1 MTVTLQLLAAAG
13 LVALPAGVLVA
24 PFVFKWLQKAKSQQ
38 NVSAHLAEHQHKQG
52 TPTMGGLM
60 ILIPLL
66 VGMCVFVVPTEG
78 LQGLAP
84 LVLLLGFGL
93 VGFLDDYVI
102 PKRKPGSRGLDW
114 KPKLGLEIASSIA
127 AAFFMGTTNPLHIAI
142 FVFFVL
148 FFSNAFNFADGL
160 DTLAGGIGILM
171 ALGFF
176 LLVAMDASWFK
187 QVGALVPVGW
197 VMALLF
203 FSFWPFMFYNAP
215 PARVFMGDVG
225 ALPIGA
231 LFGWAF
237 STFLISAL
245 AGSSTMT
252 MPMVGGAAIISILM
266 LVELIPVPLQVASVK
281 LRGKRMFPFKTPVHH
296 AFQEKGW
303 PETRIVWMFHL
314 AQATLLFVGLGVA
327 ALLGG
332 PK

>member
-1 MTVTLQLLAAAG
+1 MSLTLQLLAIAG
-13 LVALPAGVLVA
+13 LVALPAGALVA
-24 PFVFKWLQKAKSQQ
+24 PFVFRWLQKAKSQQ

-66 VGMCVFVVPTEG
+66 VGMFVFIIPDSGMV
-78 LQGLAP
+78 GLAP
-84 LVLLLGFGL
+84 LILLVGFGL

-102 PKRKPGSRGLDW
+102 PKRNPGSRGLDW

-127 AAFFMGTTNPLHIAI
+127 AAFFMGTTNPLHIAL

-176 LLVAMDASWFK
+176 VLVAMDGNWHK
-187 QVGALVPVGW
+187 QVGALASVGW

-237 STFLISAL
+237 SAMLISGL
-245 AGSSTMT
+245 SGSAVMT
-252 MPMVGGAAIISILM
+252 LPVVGGAAIISILM
-266 LVELIPVPLQVASVK
+266 LVELVPVPLQVASVK

-314 AQATLLFVGLGVA
+314 AQASLLFIGLSVA
-327 ALLGG
+327 ALLGDVR
-332 PK
+332 